1 MTDARTPAGR
11 TARLL
16 ATGIDAV
23 LVPSLTLVLVMM
35 TGVVEDAEDYLD
47 AWWVFHVFL
56 LAVFSYLLLNG
67 LTLLK
72 RGQTLGK
79 VMLGV
84 AVVEAGTDVPA
95 SFWRL
100 IFVRALF
107 FPTLFLLVPP
117 LILIPLADQLM
128 IFRRARRCIHD
139 YAAGTEVIRYSK
151 TRRS

>member
-1 MTDARTPAGR
+1 MTDARVLAGR
-11 TARLL
+11 ATRLL
-16 ATGIDAV
+16 ATGVDAV
-23 LVPSLTLVLVMM
+23 LVPCLTLVLVMM

-47 AWWVFHVFL
+47 AWWTLHVFL

-79 VMLGV
+79 VMLGI
-84 AVVEAGTDVPA
+84 AIVEVGADAPP
-95 SFWRL
+95 SLWRL

-107 FPTLFLLVPP
+107 FPMLFLLVPP
-117 LILIPLADQLM
+117 LILIPLADQLL

-151 TRRS
+151 RRRS